1 MPDFY
6 TIFSQT
12 KAIIPI
18 YMSAK
23 ATKNNTNT
31 LSIIYL
37 LFFALFPIVRYPALK
52 IDLGLLPRQ
61 LLLTSTV
68 AILLLLI
75 FNTILKK
82 KVKVNSAFF
91 KLKPIWFFGT
101 FALITLSSF
110 FTAIT
115 VVESYITIG
124 KMAILFA
131 FFVLTTL
138 LFITEKINLNTILKG
153 LVVFAL
159 ISSGQAA
166 FKIIEALGKGEFWG
180 DVYIVNGL
188 YYHKNL
194 LSSILM
200 LGLPFMYLAHK
211 NLSKL
216 WQNIAL
222 VVLIISLIDILL
234 LRTRGVLLALVV
246 ASFATTAAYFIT
258 RKEENKL
265 TSKNKKLLGLI
276 GGTMLI
282 AIAVV
287 VSRPGQVSNIG
298 DPETI
303 NNRFY
308 FWQTSIEMFKEN
320 PLLGVGGNNWKI
332 HFPQYG
338 LEEMNYSVANG
349 VTQMQRPH
357 NDYLWVLAEFGIVGF
372 VLYIAFFL
380 SMLICLFTL
389 LKKGDSSKHG
399 YYLTLLFGI
408 ISYMSFAFG
417 DFPMERIG
425 HQVLLLLLF
434 ALVLKDYYMLKV
446 NSEEKASTIH
456 PASLLLIVVPVLFS
470 FIISSNRLQG
480 EKNVTDV
487 MKYNKEKN
495 AFKIVTAA
503 DKTINP
509 YYNMDYT
516 GIPIYYYRGK
526 GYLFQAN
533 TRNGVNQGLL
543 TKAKEDLLTAN
554 ELNPNNIIVLNQL
567 ANFYKLNNQI
577 DKALEVYNEALEI
590 SPHYTQALLDVAE
603 IHLRQKNYTEA
614 FNAIV
619 KVDPR
624 DIVKPKMQGM
634 IPPIMQG
641 YLQENPS
648 EAAKV
653 NADARKPKYLEY
665 AYRVLR
671 NKTN

>member
-1 MPDFY
+1 
-6 TIFSQT
+6 
-12 KAIIPI
+12 
-18 YMSAK
+18 MSAK

-61 LLLTSTV
+61 LLLTSLV
-68 AILLLLI
+68 AVITLFV

-82 KVKVNSAFF
+82 KGILKSTFF
-91 KLKPIWFFGT
+91 KLKPIWFFGA
-101 FALITLSSF
+101 FALVTVSSY
-110 FTAIT
+110 FTAIS
-115 VVESYITIG
+115 VVESYITIS
-124 KMAILFA
+124 KMGILFA
-131 FFVLTTL
+131 FFALTTY
-138 LFITEKINLNTILKG
+138 LFITEKLDLNTILKG
-153 LVVFAL
+153 LVVFAF

-166 FKIIEALGKGEFWG
+166 LKIVEALGKGEFWD

-200 LGLPFMYLAHK
+200 LGLPFMYLAQK

-216 WQNIAL
+216 WQTIA
-222 VVLIISLIDILL
+222 VVTLIISLIDILL

-246 ASFATTAAYFIT
+246 ASTVTAVAYYLT
-258 RKEENKL
+258 RNKEKNAV
-265 TSKNKKLLGLI
+265 SNNKKLLFAI
-276 GGTMLI
+276 AGTI
-282 AIAVV
+282 AIGLAVV
-287 VSRPGQVSNIG
+287 VTRPGQVSNIG

-308 FWQTSIEMFKEN
+308 FWQTSVEMFKEN
-320 PLLGVGGNNWKI
+320 PVFGVGGNNWKI
-332 HFPQYG
+332 HFPKYG

-349 VTQMQRPH
+349 VTQLQRPH

-372 VLYIAFFL
+372 VLYLAFFI
-380 SMLICLFTL
+380 SMLLYLFKL
-389 LKKGDSSKHG
+389 LKHGDKAKHP
-399 YYLTLLFGI
+399 YYLVLLFGI

-425 HQVLLLLLF
+425 HQVLLFLLF
-434 ALVLKDYYMLKV
+434 ALVLKDYYELKITK
-446 NSEEKASTIH
+446 EEKTKALH
-456 PASLLLIVVPVLFS
+456 PATLALVIVPVLFS
-470 FIISSNRLQG
+470 FIVGSNRLQG
-480 EKNVTDV
+480 EKNVTAV
-487 MKYNKEKN
+487 MDANKKRD
-495 AFKIVTAA
+495 AVKIVTAS

-516 GIPIYYYRGK
+516 GIPLYYYRGK

-533 TRNGVNQGLL
+533 TRNGVNQALL
-543 TKAKEDLLTAN
+543 AKAKEDLLTAI

-577 DKALEVYNEALEI
+577 DKSLEIYDQALQI
-590 SPHYTQALLDVAE
+590 SPHYTQGLLDVAE
-603 IHLRQKNYTEA
+603 IHLRQKNYTKA
-614 FNAIV
+614 YNSIAN
-619 KVDPR
+619 VDPR
-624 DIVKPKMQGM
+624 DIINPKMQGL

-641 YLQENPS
+641 YLKENPA

-653 NADARKPKYLEY
+653 NSDPRKANYYSY
-665 AYRVLR
+665 AYRILS
-671 NKTN
+671 NSK